1 MIDPAL
7 AGNGKETH
15 GMLRGLGD
23 LKDMGAMLKKV
34 MDLKNEM
41 ESIKEKLGN
50 EIVEGESGA
59 GMVRVIMN
67 GKMEVLEVKFDPTLV
82 GPEQLDILPT
92 MVKGAVNDAL
102 RKAQQLVK
110 DRMSE
115 IAGGLNIPGLMG

>member
-1 MIDPAL
+1 
-7 AGNGKETH
+7 
-15 GMLRGLGD
+15 MLRGLGD

-50 EIVEGESGA
+50 EIVEGESGT

-115 IAGGLNIPGLMG
+115 IAGGLNIPGLTG